1 MAVREFYKFAAAEHF
16 VDASVLAALYQ
27 VADDRHLPAHLSVE
41 GAGLGYV
48 ARPRHR
54 VKLARRAHRDVCAPE
69 EFEGMLR
76 AARNWR
82 DRFLLVLLWFTG
94 LRIGQAL
101 GLCRE
106 DLHLARSSRELGCVH
121 QGAHLHVVW
130 RENPNGARS
139 KSRQEN
145 VIPVDDFVLLYFERY
160 HALRATIRGAG
171 ENPLLFVNLAKNPGS
186 GMTPGYADALF
197 SAALRECRD
206 PANSSAHVPA
216 RLRHQCPRWRC
227 PVGRGAGIA
236 RASIHPLDAD
246 LQPHR
251 SGRVAGCDRRR
262 PGPVERA
269 MTCPERMS
277 WPGTA
282 GPVGGDGTA
291 PRRLVDLIDAEF
303 LAGIGYDAGT
313 QRITFPDDHP
323 LLGPRY
329 VPGHRV
335 FRPGQDR
342 SRRDLWELLRPLG
355 AGPAGT
361 GWRNSWRRRNPC
373 EHRHRPAP
381 SPPQSTSLGWSRAA
395 GPGAGPDQPA
405 TRFRAGRAG
414 GVILRMFSW
423 IEDHHI
429 DDLND
434 PAFLAPVTPRACGVS
449 AAPLTKICSLPSPA
463 RKRRN

>member
-1 MAVREFYKFAAAEHF
+1 MHLRFAAGAAESTVRAYAGDIALFLTWMSPRHDLLAAAQHLASFMAWLRVTPIAGGRRSAGQPRSPQRQARIVVAVREFYKFAAAEHY

-27 VADDRHLPAHLSVE
+27 VADSRHLPAHLSVE

-160 HALRATIRGAG
+160 HALRGNDPRCGREPLAVRQSHQEPRQRDDPGLRGRVV
-171 ENPLLFVNLAKNPGS
+171 P
-186 GMTPGYADALF
+186 
-197 SAALRECRD
+197 AALRSGRD
-206 PANSSAHVPA
+206 PADSSAHVPA
-216 RLRHQCPRWRC
+216 RVRLQCPLWRC
-227 PVGRGAGIA
+227 TVGRGAGIA
-236 RASIHPLDAD
+236 RASIHPLDVD

-251 SGRVAGCDRRR
+251 SGRAATCDRRR

-269 MTCPERMS
+269 MTCRAPMCWPAPPARSAARER
-277 WPGTA
+277 
-282 GPVGGDGTA
+282 
-291 PRRLVDLIDAEF
+291 
-303 LAGIGYDAGT
+303 
-313 QRITFPDDHP
+313 
-323 LLGPRY
+323 
-329 VPGHRV
+329 
-335 FRPGQDR
+335 
-342 SRRDLWELLRPLG
+342 
-355 AGPAGT
+355 
-361 GWRNSWRRRNPC
+361 
-373 EHRHRPAP
+373 RPA
-381 SPPQSTSLGWSRAA
+381 T
-395 GPGAGPDQPA
+395 
-405 TRFRAGRAG
+405 
-414 GVILRMFSW
+414 
-423 IEDHHI
+423 
-429 DDLND
+429 
-434 PAFLAPVTPRACGVS
+434 
-449 AAPLTKICSLPSPA
+449 
-463 RKRRN
+463 